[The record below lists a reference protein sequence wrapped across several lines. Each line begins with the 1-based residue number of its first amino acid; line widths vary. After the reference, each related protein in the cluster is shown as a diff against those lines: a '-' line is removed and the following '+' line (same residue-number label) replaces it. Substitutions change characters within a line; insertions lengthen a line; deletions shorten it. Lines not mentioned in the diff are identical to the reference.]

1 MLLVVAIDRVST
13 MQLFV
18 REALTMTYKFS
29 QTFPQM
35 APTNDAEKVTN
46 EPQVLAHSK

>member
-18 REALTMTYKFS
+18 REALAMTYKFS
-29 QTFPQM
+29 QTFSQTVPID
-35 APTNDAEKVTN
+35 DAEKVTN